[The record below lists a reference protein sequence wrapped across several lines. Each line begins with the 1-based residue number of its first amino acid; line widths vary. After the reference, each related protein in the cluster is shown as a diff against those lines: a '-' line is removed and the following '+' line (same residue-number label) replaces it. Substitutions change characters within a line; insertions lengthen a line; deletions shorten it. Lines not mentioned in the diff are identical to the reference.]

1 MACSNFTSTTLPH
14 FSTAALIDITKKLN
28 ETCPLDLVDGNGIK
42 VDVANTLFQGE
53 NSFFE
58 TLGPWSPYAAA
69 IIFSRLIDFKLPLLQ
84 LISQLPRPR
93 YTHGWLGQAFA
104 IFHLI
109 ADPVDS
115 MSSYLF
121 TLASCKAV
129 LQRTKEK
136 MRRERG
142 PEADERFERRCT
154 LIALVYET
162 GHHSAAFK
170 AMGLALAADRG
181 SNFWA
186 VGVAIFGFFMAVILK
201 YVYIDTDTFDVTKPQ
216 HIDIWSI
223 SSSLCMVHIIPN
235 VLFASIISVQ
245 QSHYTARRI
254 LQEFEQRI
262 NREDA
267 EGGGAQPRHH
277 QIGKGDQWEQDEQIN
292 NGVIPNWRPN
302 RQHALELGPVLTYPP
317 WVLDVVSFLIV
328 ITPSAG
334 AMWLASMVPP
344 EGFNCRTV
352 VKLIMMSLYVVKYAA
367 QLLVNRLSARSTTTK
382 MFITAAMDI
391 MTTILFAFVIFSTQS
406 GILNRPGCYRQC
418 KDNGECGIYPAS
430 VTWNTVQKGLH
441 GLYSGILFGFLSMQ
455 LVFCALMVWVF
466 WDARKVYLQD
476 DKPLEDREDEL
487 QPLGH

>member
-1 MACSNFTSTTLPH
+1 ML
-14 FSTAALIDITKKLN
+14 
-28 ETCPLDLVDGNGIK
+28 
-42 VDVANTLFQGE
+42 
-53 NSFFE
+53 
-58 TLGPWSPYAAA
+58 
-69 IIFSRLIDFKLPLLQ
+69 SR
-84 LISQLPRPR
+84 
-93 YTHGWLGQAFA
+93 
-104 IFHLI
+104 
-109 ADPVDS
+109 
-115 MSSYLF
+115 
-121 TLASCKAV
+121 
-129 LQRTKEK
+129 
-136 MRRERG
+136 
-142 PEADERFERRCT
+142 
-154 LIALVYET
+154 YET

-267 EGGGAQPRHH
+267 EGGGAQPRHRK
-277 QIGKGDQWEQDEQIN
+277 IGKGDQWEQDEQIN

-302 RQHALELGPVLTYPP
+302 RQHALELDPVLTYPP

-430 VTWNTVQKGLH
+430 VTWNTVQKGLY

-455 LVFCALMVWVF
+455 LVFCALIVWVF